1 MLGKNPKIGMVVE
14 VNTSKGK
21 KSVTITKV
29 SEGLGCFTLEGVD
42 EDGVLNVFD
51 EFQVERLLDY

>member
-1 MLGKNPKIGMVVE
+1 MVVE

-42 EDGVLNVFD
+42 EDGVLNIFD